1 MEPYFKLVVVDDDEV
16 AKVKHDVAPANT
28 CTNNTDSLDKA
39 DLLCSISLQYKKKR
53 KDMWITILPCNPSKQ
68 ERALAASEILVEF
81 VPCALLPSHRASP
94 MIHPRTGNML
104 GIPAPPCADRWC
116 TDSCSRE
123 GKHTETQYFTWFGK
137 SPTSTGESLYY

>member
-1 MEPYFKLVVVDDDEV
+1 
-16 AKVKHDVAPANT
+16 
-28 CTNNTDSLDKA
+28 
-39 DLLCSISLQYKKKR
+39 
-53 KDMWITILPCNPSKQ
+53 
-68 ERALAASEILVEF
+68 
-81 VPCALLPSHRASP
+81 